1 MYVRVLII
9 FILIPFPDLPPVKQ
23 VNKMVDTENQPAVA
37 NGGGDDSA
45 PSPLEKKIIRQI
57 EHYFGDYN
65 LPRDKFIQV
74 CTNVEDP
81 DPGPFD
87 P

>member
-1 MYVRVLII
+1 
-9 FILIPFPDLPPVKQ
+9 
-23 VNKMVDTENQPAVA
+23 MVDTENQPAVA
-37 NGGGDDSA
+37 NGGSGDDSA

-74 CTNVEDP
+74 CTSNVADP
-81 DPGPFD
+81 ESGNL
-87 P
+87 

>member
-1 MYVRVLII
+1 
-9 FILIPFPDLPPVKQ
+9 
-23 VNKMVDTENQPAVA
+23 MVDTENQPAVA
-37 NGGGDDSA
+37 NGGSGDDSA

-74 CTNVEDP
+74 CTSNVADP
-81 DPGPFD
+81 ESGNLWPGIRDEVPV

>member
-1 MYVRVLII
+1 
-9 FILIPFPDLPPVKQ
+9 
-23 VNKMVDTENQPAVA
+23 MVDTENQPAVA
-37 NGGGDDSA
+37 NGGSGDVSV

-74 CTNVEDP
+74 RMCRRKIRLIEQCQMSLYKKLTCK
-81 DPGPFD
+81 GLRAR
-87 P
+87 

>member
-1 MYVRVLII
+1 
-9 FILIPFPDLPPVKQ
+9 
-23 VNKMVDTENQPAVA
+23 MVDTENQPAVA
-37 NGGGDDSA
+37 NGGSGDDSS

-74 CTNVEDP
+74 RM
-81 DPGPFD
+81 FRR
-87 P
+87 